1 MKMGIVGKECGVL
14 VGLVGG
20 VSMSGSTVLGGYV
33 LMERCFFVDGYW
45 LEVVGTMGF
54 VVCVGAGILVARL
67 PLQIRR
73 KETEMGVVALSRWSV
88 LLRGWIAESADVGG
102 SA

>member
-1 MKMGIVGKECGVL
+1 MSIAGTMGVVL
-14 VGLVGG
+14 KDLVGG
-20 VSMSGSTVLGGYV
+20 VSMSGSTGLGGHV

-54 VVCVGAGILVARL
+54 VVCVGVGILVARL

-73 KETEMGVVALSRWSV
+73 KETETSVVALSRWSG
-88 LLRGWIAESADVGG
+88 LLEEVGCRVC
-102 SA
+102 